1 MREALSV
8 PGSEVSDVDELL
20 LLLVRVR
27 VVEAFTMPC
36 VLRFID
42 IEAFSFLLRWT
53 QTRIF
58 FISGVVLLMY
68 SLPLSLG
75 Y

>member
-1 MREALSV
+1 M
-8 PGSEVSDVDELL
+8 PGSVVSDGGELL
-20 LLLVRVR
+20 LVVRVG

-36 VLRFID
+36 ILRFID

-58 FISGVVLLMY
+58 LVSGVVLLMY
-68 SLPLSLG
+68 SPPLSFG

>member
-8 PGSEVSDVDELL
+8 PGSEVSDVGEL

-53 QTRIF
+53 LTRIF

>member
-8 PGSEVSDVDELL
+8 PGSEVSDVGEL